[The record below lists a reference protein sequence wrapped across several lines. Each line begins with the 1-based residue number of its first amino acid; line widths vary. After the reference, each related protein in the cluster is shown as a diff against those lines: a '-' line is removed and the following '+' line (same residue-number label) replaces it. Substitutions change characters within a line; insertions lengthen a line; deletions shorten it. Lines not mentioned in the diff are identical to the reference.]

1 MPIEWITI
9 ATIDVSKIVAT
20 VLHALTFLLTGF
32 RLWFRLNIQRF
43 WWEDAWATLALLFDI
58 ICLVGLWIPANVSS
72 QFNALPE
79 TSSGSNALVASVWF
93 SLLLCPAVVWSS
105 RMSIIYSVIRI
116 ISPTSSIRRFA
127 FGIVVLFAIIWVGMA
142 IVIIYLCHEM
152 FWDLSPSP
160 SLPYPI
166 GYLQI
171 SANVFSD
178 IILVIFP
185 LCLLWRVKL
194 PRNERL
200 VILSIFSSS
209 ILTSVASAVHA
220 IYIFPNPAFKG
231 ETLTNLEFRLDFG
244 LVILSNLKAA
254 LSLVICNLLVI
265 VTFLY
270 RIIRKGL
277 LETDYRSSRQSAAY
291 TASISIPPPEFLTTI
306 DLESLASS
314 PEGSNTDARS
324 PDQMSMDSK
333 LPDGMSILAT
343 VDQYH

>member
-127 FGIVVLFAIIWVGMA
+127 FGIVVLFAIIW
-142 IVIIYLCHEM
+142 
-152 FWDLSPSP
+152 
-160 SLPYPI
+160 SLLAVPYWLP
-166 GYLQI
+166 
-171 SANVFSD
+171 SD
-178 IILVIFP
+178 IWSVSIPVVKLIF
-185 LCLLWRVKL
+185 LTCAAANL